1 MAIMATCASPGN
13 PGDFAFGPVVDSCVR
28 KFDFTLLFEDTILSI
43 LPSSIFILLAAL
55 RIFSRHSVQRK
66 VAGNT
71 FRLFKLAPILVL
83 TAISVALTALWARDA
98 DLTLNKKTAVA
109 AAALTILDGIFLAAL
124 SFTEHSRSLG
134 PSLLLSVFLVLST
147 IFDAVRLR
155 TLWVKSVGTPI
166 VSLSTAAFA
175 LKFALLVQE
184 EASKRR
190 WIIDDASEYSSEE
203 TAGLFNRVGFHWL
216 NSLLRKGYSSP
227 LSIAKLPVIDR
238 QLLSDSLWDRVG
250 QKWKASPKQGNNA
263 LLGVIFSALK
273 WPILAPVP
281 AYMILIGLQ
290 LAQPFMISTIM
301 AYLASPIDHTEDQRN
316 IGYGL
321 IGAYGLV
328 YICIA
333 VVTAGC
339 QHLVFRYA
347 TMMRGCLVLLI
358 YEKTTSMS
366 ITSAE
371 EAAAVTLMSTDIER
385 IVNGMSKIHES
396 WSTLL
401 QMAVALA
408 LLYRELG
415 VVFIVPLVLFL
426 LCAVGA
432 GVLSGSAGAF
442 QASWMAAIQKRV
454 AVTSSVL
461 GSTKG
466 VKLSGFTDK
475 MSQIIQDL
483 RLKEIA
489 SAAKFRTMLLVI
501 VTLSYA
507 PGSISP
513 VVTFGAYTAIAQK
526 DHTTLDS
533 NRIFTSLA
541 LLTLVTQ
548 PLNELFAH
556 LPNIFA
562 SIACF
567 GRIQAFLLSPE
578 TSAKSDARSPSSK
591 LGSTSSISESQSG
604 SSVRQESEKQAT
616 TTVTSILD
624 PLVSGNAIEIR
635 NAKFGWKAD
644 ADPALTDLTLDIPHG
659 KLTMIVG
666 PVASGKS
673 TLLKAILGET
683 PVAEGTISRSSDSI
697 AFCDQVP
704 WLTNETL
711 RRNVTGFSHFEA
723 SWYST
728 VIRACALEE
737 DIATFPDGDQV
748 MVGSKGVT
756 LSGGQK
762 QRVAIARAVYSR
774 RDFILF
780 DDVFSGLDFETQTRV
795 FNNLF
800 GTSGLLRQSNI
811 TALFVTHAVHILPQ
825 ADYIITLDQTG
836 TVASRGTFAELNKQP
851 GYISKFGLITKED
864 AIQRD
869 AIQDNGKSAFQPQQ
883 KQTAADSA
891 VDEETQRLGD
901 RSVYKYYFE
910 ATGPRSVII
919 FFVLQIIW
927 VFLTKFPEIWLSWW
941 GEANDRHPNQE
952 VGKYMGVYTA
962 LQVLSLVALAVV
974 CWHTVLGMAVTSGV
988 KLHWILLEKAL
999 RAPLSFFGTTNTG
1012 SIVNRFS
1019 QDIQLIDAELPI
1031 ALLNVAANGL
1041 ICIAQALMIIPASYQ
1056 LIAVFPFL
1064 GGVLW
1069 IIQRFYLRT
1078 SRQLRFLELD
1088 AKAPM
1093 YSQFLETL
1101 SGLSTIRAFGWQKDL
1116 TTLMRDRLDT
1126 SQKPMYLLYSI
1137 QRWLTLVLDLTV
1149 AALAVVLIS
1158 VAVALHG
1165 RVGAGFAGV
1174 ALYNIMGLSS
1184 AMKAAITVWT
1194 VLETSIGAVARVKT
1208 FAEQTPA
1215 ESEAPEPQTPP
1226 ESWPESGAISF
1237 NNVSSSYGEA
1247 MDPVLS
1253 SVSFTVLPGQKVGIC
1268 GRSGSGKSSLLLT
1281 LLRLIDCNEG
1291 QVLID
1296 GVDVATM
1303 PREVLRQRLN
1313 ALPQEPPFFNGSVRL
1328 NCDPEG
1334 TTSDESIC
1342 EALRAVCL
1350 WDVIEEKGGLDADF
1364 TDDFFSHG
1372 QKQVFCLARG
1382 ILHPSKIVV
1391 MDEATSSVDVDT
1403 EKKMMTV
1410 IRERFADATI
1420 ISVAHRLDTVLDF
1433 DKIIILEK
1441 GVIVEEGCPAEL
1453 LGRASAFRTLYE
1465 SFHS

>member
-1 MAIMATCASPGN
+1 MDTNISCASPGG
-13 PGDFAFGPVVDSCVR
+13 PGDSAFGPVMDSCVR

-43 LPSSIFILLAAL
+43 LPSSIFIILAAL
-55 RIFSRHSVQRK
+55 RMFSRRSVQHK
-66 VAGNT
+66 VANNT
-71 FRLFKLAPILVL
+71 FRQVKLASILVF
-83 TAISVALTALWARDA
+83 TAISIALTTLWARA
-98 DLTLNKKTAVA
+98 IA
-109 AAALTILDGIFLAAL
+109 AAVLTILDSVFVAGL
-124 SFTEHSRSLG
+124 SFTEHSRSLS
-134 PSLLLSVFLVLST
+134 PSLLLNAFLVLST

-155 TLWVKSVGTPI
+155 TLWIKSVGTPI
-166 VSLSTAAFA
+166 VALSTATFG
-175 LKFALLVQE
+175 LKLALLVQE

-190 WIIDDASEYSSEE
+190 WIIGNSSECSSEE

-216 NSLLRKGYSSP
+216 NGLLLNGYKSP
-227 LSIAKLPVIDR
+227 LSIDKLPVIDR
-238 QLLSDSLWDRVG
+238 QLLSDSLWNRVG
-250 QKWKASPKQGNNA
+250 QKWRNSPKTGNNA
-263 LLGVIFSALK
+263 LLGTIFSALK

-281 AYMILIGLQ
+281 AYMILVGLQ

-301 AYLASPIDHTEDQRN
+301 AYLASPVDHTEDQRN

-328 YICIA
+328 YVSIA
-333 VVTAGC
+333 VRC
-339 QHLVFRYA
+339 QHLVFR
-347 TMMRGCLVLLI
+347 
-358 YEKTTSMS
+358 
-366 ITSAE
+366 ITGAE

-408 LLYRELG
+408 LLYRQLG

-426 LCAVGA
+426 ICAFGA
-432 GVLSGSAGAF
+432 GALSGSAGAF

-461 GSTKG
+461 GAPKG

-475 MSQIIQDL
+475 MFHIIQDL
-483 RLKEIA
+483 HLREIA

-526 DHTTLDS
+526 EHTTLDS

-541 LLTLVTQ
+541 LLALVTQ

-556 LPNIFA
+556 LPNIIA

-567 GRIQAFLLSPE
+567 GRVQAFLLSPE
-578 TSAKSDARSPSSK
+578 TAAKSDVRSPSDN
-591 LGSTSSISESQSG
+591 LGNTSSISESRRD
-604 SSVRQESEKQAT
+604 SSFRQESEKQAKFNEAI
-616 TTVTSILD
+616 ILD
-624 PLVSGNAIEIR
+624 PLVNGNAIEIH
-635 NAKFGWKAD
+635 
-644 ADPALTDLTLDIPHG
+644 ADPALTDLTLHIPHG

-673 TLLKAILGET
+673 TLLKPILGET
-683 PVAEGTISRSSDSI
+683 PVAEGTIIRASDNI

-728 VIRACALEE
+728 VVRACALEE

-774 RDFILF
+774 REIILF

-795 FNNLF
+795 FNKLF
-800 GTSGLLRQSNI
+800 GLSGLLRQRNA

-836 TVASRGTFAELNKQP
+836 TIASRGTFEELNKQP
-851 GYISKFGLITKED
+851 GYISKFGLVTKED
-864 AIQRD
+864 TIQRD
-869 AIQDNGKSAFQPQQ
+869 AVKDDRKSAFKPEQRE
-883 KQTAADSA
+883 KTANSSI
-891 VDEETQRLGD
+891 DEDTQRMGD
-901 RSVYKYYFE
+901 RSVYKYYFQ
-910 ATGPRSVII
+910 ATGPRSVLI
-919 FFVLQIIW
+919 FITLQVIW

-952 VGKYMGVYTA
+952 TGKYMGVYAT
-962 LQVLSLVALAVV
+962 LQVLSLILSSI
-974 CWHTVLGMAVTSGV
+974 HQVLLLTSPM
-988 KLHWILLEKAL
+988 
-999 RAPLSFFGTTNTG
+999 APLSFFATTNTG

-1019 QDIQLIDAELPI
+1019 RDIQLIDAELPI
-1031 ALLNVAANGL
+1031 SLLNVAANGL

-1056 LIAVFPFL
+1056 LITVFPLL

-1069 IIQRFYLRT
+1069 VIQRFYLRT

-1101 SGLSTIRAFGWQKDL
+1101 SGLSTICAFGWQQDL
-1116 TTLMRDRLDT
+1116 TNLMRDRLDT

-1149 AALAVVLIS
+1149 AALAIVLIS
-1158 VAVALHG
+1158 VAVALRG

-1194 VLETSIGAVARVKT
+1194 VLETSIGTVARVKT

-1215 ESEAPEPQTPP
+1215 ESQARDPQTPSGSLP
-1226 ESWPESGAISF
+1226 ERGAISF
-1237 NNVSSSYGEA
+1237 HNVTASYGEG
-1247 MDPVLS
+1247 MGKVLS
-1253 SVSFTVLPGQKVGIC
+1253 KVSFGVLPGQKVGIC

-1281 LLRLIDCNEG
+1281 LLRLIDCDEG
-1291 QVLID
+1291 QVIID

-1313 ALPQEPPFFNGSVRL
+1313 ALPQEPPFFSGSVRL

-1334 TTSDESIC
+1334 AISDEIIT
-1342 EALRAVCL
+1342 EALRTVGL
-1350 WDVIEEKGGLDADF
+1350 WEVIEEKGGLDAEF
-1364 TDDFFSHG
+1364 SDDFFSHG

-1382 ILHPSKIVV
+1382 ILCPTKIVV
-1391 MDEATSSVDVDT
+1391 MDEATSNVDVDT
-1403 EKKMMTV
+1403 EKKMMK
-1410 IRERFADATI
+1410 IIHERFAHATI

-1433 DKIIILEK
+1433 DKIIILDK

-1453 LGRASAFRTLYE
+1453 LGRASAFRALYE
-1465 SFHS
+1465 TFHT

>member
-1 MAIMATCASPGN
+1 MDTNVSCASQ
-13 PGDFAFGPVVDSCVR
+13 GDAGDSAFGPVMDPCVR
-28 KFDFTLLFEDTILSI
+28 KFDFSLLSI
-43 LPSSIFILLAAL
+43 LPSSIFIILAAL
-55 RIFSRHSVQRK
+55 RIFSRRSVQHK
-66 VAGNT
+66 VANNT
-71 FRLFKLAPILVL
+71 FRLVKLASILAF
-83 TAISVALTALWARDA
+83 TAISRLRGWTLLHRALEIAQPVPASENA
-98 DLTLNKKTAVA
+98 
-109 AAALTILDGIFLAAL
+109 
-124 SFTEHSRSLG
+124 
-134 PSLLLSVFLVLST
+134 FLVLST

-166 VSLSTAAFA
+166 VALSTAAFG
-175 LKFALLVQE
+175 LKLALLVQE
-184 EASKRR
+184 EASKKR
-190 WIIDDASEYSSEE
+190 WIVGDSSECSSEE

-216 NSLLRKGYSSP
+216 NSLLFNGYNSP
-227 LSIAKLPVIDR
+227 LSIDKLPVIDR
-238 QLLSDSLWDRVG
+238 QLLSDSLWNRVG
-250 QKWKASPKQGNNA
+250 QKWRNSPKTGNNA
-263 LLGVIFSALK
+263 LLGTIFSALK

-281 AYMILIGLQ
+281 AYMILVGLQ
-290 LAQPFMISTIM
+290 LAQPFMISIIM
-301 AYLASPIDHTEDQRN
+301 AYLASPVDHTEDQRN

-321 IGAYGLV
+321 FGAYGLV
-328 YICIA
+328 YISIA

-366 ITSAE
+366 ITGAE

-408 LLYRELG
+408 LLYRQLR

-426 LCAVGA
+426 ICAVGA
-432 GVLSGSAGAF
+432 GALSGSAGAF

-454 AVTSSVL
+454 GVISSVL
-461 GSTKG
+461 GAPKG

-475 MSQIIQDL
+475 MFQIIQDL

-541 LLTLVTQ
+541 LLALVTQ

-556 LPNIFA
+556 LPNIIA

-567 GRIQAFLLSPE
+567 GRESKKQPKFNE
-578 TSAKSDARSPSSK
+578 T
-591 LGSTSSISESQSG
+591 T
-604 SSVRQESEKQAT
+604 
-616 TTVTSILD
+616 ILD

-635 NAKFGWKAD
+635 SAKFGWKAD

-683 PVAEGTISRSSDSI
+683 PVAEGTINRASDNI

-728 VIRACALEE
+728 VVRACALEE
-737 DIATFPDGDQV
+737 DIVTFPDGDQV

-774 RDFILF
+774 RDIILF

-800 GTSGLLRQSNI
+800 GASGLLRQRNV

-836 TVASRGTFAELNKQP
+836 MIASRGTFEELNKQP
-851 GYISKFGLITKED
+851 GYISKFGLVTKED
-864 AIQRD
+864 TVQRGAVKD
-869 AIQDNGKSAFQPQQ
+869 DSKSAFKPEQRE
-883 KQTAADSA
+883 KTANSSI
-891 VDEETQRLGD
+891 DEETQRMGN
-901 RSVYKYYFE
+901 RSV
-910 ATGPRSVII
+910 V
-919 FFVLQIIW
+919 W

-952 VGKYMGVYTA
+952 TGKYMGVYAT
-962 LQVLSLVALAVV
+962 LRVLPLVALAAT
-974 CWHTVLGMAVTSGV
+974 CWHVVLRMAVASGI

-999 RAPLSFFGTTNTG
+999 RAPLSFFATTSTG
-1012 SIVNRFS
+1012 SIVNKFS

-1031 ALLNVAANGL
+1031 SLLNVAANGL

-1101 SGLSTIRAFGWQKDL
+1101 SGLSTIRAFGWQQDL
-1116 TTLMRDRLDT
+1116 TNLMRDRLDT

-1137 QRWLTLVLDLTV
+1137 QRWLTLVLDLTI
-1149 AALAVVLIS
+1149 AALAIVLIS
-1158 VAVALHG
+1158 VAVALRG
-1165 RVGAGFAGV
+1165 RLGAGFAGV
-1174 ALYNIMGLSS
+1174 ALHNIMGLSS
-1184 AMKAAITVWT
+1184 AMKATITVWT
-1194 VLETSIGAVARVKT
+1194 VLETSIGAFARVKT

-1215 ESEAPEPQTPP
+1215 ESQFQEPQTPP
-1226 ESWPESGAISF
+1226 GSWPERGAISF
-1237 NNVSSSYGEA
+1237 HNVTASYGKGV
-1247 MDPVLS
+1247 DNVFS
-1253 SVSFTVLPGQKVGIC
+1253 KVSFSVLPGQKVGIC

-1291 QVLID
+1291 QVIID
-1296 GVDVATM
+1296 GVDIATM

-1313 ALPQEPPFFNGSVRL
+1313 ALPQEPPFFSGSVRL

-1334 TTSDESIC
+1334 TTSDGIIT
-1342 EALRAVCL
+1342 EALRAVGL
-1350 WDVIEEKGGLDADF
+1350 WE
-1364 TDDFFSHG
+1364 
-1372 QKQVFCLARG
+1372 KQVFCLARG
-1382 ILHPSKIVV
+1382 ILRPSKIVV

-1403 EKKMMTV
+1403 EKKMMK
-1410 IRERFADATI
+1410 IIHERFADATI

-1433 DKIIILEK
+1433 DKIVILDK

-1453 LGRASAFRTLYE
+1453 LGRASAFRALYE
-1465 SFHS
+1465 TFHT